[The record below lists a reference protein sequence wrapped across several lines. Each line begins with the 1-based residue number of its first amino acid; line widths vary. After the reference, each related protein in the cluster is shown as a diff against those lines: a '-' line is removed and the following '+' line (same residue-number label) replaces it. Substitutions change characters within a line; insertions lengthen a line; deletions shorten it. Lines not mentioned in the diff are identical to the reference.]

1 MDNTFHTIEEI
12 LQDIKKG
19 KIVVMLDDQD
29 RENEGDVICAAEYA
43 TPENVNF
50 T

>member
-29 RENEGDVICAAEYA
+29 REKPMQKV
-43 TPENVNF
+43 
-50 T
+50 

>member
-43 TPENVNF
+43 TPEK
-50 T
+50 